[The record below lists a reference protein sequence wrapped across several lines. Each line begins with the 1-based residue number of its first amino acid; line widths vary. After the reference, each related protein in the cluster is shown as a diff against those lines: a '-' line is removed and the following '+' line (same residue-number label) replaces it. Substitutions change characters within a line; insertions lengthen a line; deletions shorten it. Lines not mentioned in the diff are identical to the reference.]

1 VKRIL
6 VVEDGDLEVDC
17 ERMKVDGA
25 WGVFSKLME
34 GYAFLRKIRGA
45 LANPVAPLSDAG
57 HP

>member
-1 VKRIL
+1 
-6 VVEDGDLEVDC
+6 
-17 ERMKVDGA
+17 MKVDGA
-25 WGVFSKLME
+25 LGVFSKLME